1 MRHEGLAFHRRC
13 GTSNGVTNDDDNLP
27 TDPDA
32 LRALLIAE
40 RAQHSAE
47 MAQVGSE
54 RDRLR
59 AIIIALQRHRFGRR
73 SERLDPDQLALALE
87 DLEQSLAAAEA
98 REEHA
103 APQDQS
109 RPPRRRKINR
119 GALPTHLPR
128 IDVVVDVADRTCSC
142 CAGELHLIGE
152 DVAERLDVIP
162 LQFRVLVTRRPKY
175 ACRTCPGTVVQAP
188 APPRLIEGGLPTEAL
203 VAHVIVA
210 KYADHCPLYRQA
222 QIYARQGIDLDRSTL
237 ADWSGRGAWWLRPLH
252 ARLLD
257 ELRASPKLFADETTA
272 PVLDPGRGRT
282 KTGQLWAYA
291 RDDRPWG
298 GPAPPVV
305 AYVYAPDRKAAR
317 PVAHLEGFRGVL
329 QVDGYAGYRALAESG
344 QVQLAFCWSHVRRP
358 FYEIAASGDAPI
370 ATEALKRIA
379 DLYTIEAE
387 IRGRSAEERRVVRQ
401 DRARPLVEALKTW
414 MEVKLDAV
422 SQKGKIAAAFRYALS
437 RWDGL
442 SRFLDDG
449 HIEIDSNVVERAIRP
464 LALNRKNAL
473 FAGSDGGGEHWAI
486 HASLIETCKLNGV
499 DPQAYLADIFDRLV
513 EGHPINRI
521 EELLPWNW
529 AAARQ
534 ARRAA

>member
-1 MRHEGLAFHRRC
+1 MTLD
-13 GTSNGVTNDDDNLP
+13 VDNLP

-40 RAQHSAE
+40 RAEHSAE
-47 MAQVGSE
+47 IARVGSE

-73 SERLDPDQLALALE
+73 SEQLDPEQLALALE
-87 DLEQSLAAAEA
+87 DLEQSIAAAEA
-98 REEHA
+98 QEERA
-103 APQDQS
+103 ASPQQS
-109 RPPRRRKINR
+109 RPIRRRKINR
-119 GALPTHLPR
+119 GALPIHLPR
-128 IDVVVDVADRTCSC
+128 IERVIDVVNKTCPC
-142 CAGELHLIGE
+142 CAGELHRIGE

-162 LQFRVLVTRRPKY
+162 LRFRVLVIRRPKY
-175 ACRTCPGTVVQAP
+175 ACRTCSGTVVQAP

-237 ADWSGRGAWWLRPLH
+237 ADWTGRGAWWLRPLH
-252 ARLLD
+252 AKLLD

-298 GPAPPVV
+298 GPAPPAV
-305 AYVYAPDRKAAR
+305 AFVYAPDRKAER
-317 PVAHLEGFRGVL
+317 PAAHLGSFRGVL
-329 QVDGYAGYRALAESG
+329 QVDGYAGYRALAKSG
-344 QVQLAFCWSHVRRP
+344 QVQLAFCWSHVRRQ
-358 FYEIAASGDAPI
+358 FYEIAAGGPAPI
-370 ATEALKRIA
+370 ATEALARIA
-379 DLYTIEAE
+379 DLYAIEAE
-387 IRGRSAEERRVVRQ
+387 IRGRSADERRAVRQ
-401 DRARPLVEALKTW
+401 ERARPLIETLKTW
-414 MEVKLDAV
+414 MGVKLATV
-422 SQKGKIAAAFRYALS
+422 SQKGNVAEAFRYALS

-486 HASLIETCKLNGV
+486 LASLIETCKLNAV
-499 DPQAYLADIFDRLV
+499 DPASYLADVFAHFT
-513 EGHPINRI
+513 EGHPVNRLD
-521 EELLPWNW
+521 EFLPWNW
-529 AAARQ
+529 AAAHQ
-534 ARRAA
+534 AQRAA

>member
-1 MRHEGLAFHRRC
+1 MSLD
-13 GTSNGVTNDDDNLP
+13 NDNLP
-27 TDPDA
+27 TDPGA

-40 RAQHSAE
+40 RAEHEAE
-47 MAQVGSE
+47 MALVGSE

-73 SERLDPDQLALALE
+73 SERLDPDQWALALE
-87 DLEQSLAAAEA
+87 DLEQSLAVAETQEERAATPE
-98 REEHA
+98 
-103 APQDQS
+103 QS

-119 GALPTHLPR
+119 GALPAHLPR
-128 IDVVVDVADRTCSC
+128 IDVVIDVADRTCPC
-142 CAGELHLIGE
+142 CAGELHRIGE
-152 DVAERLDVIP
+152 DIAERLDVIP
-162 LQFRVLVTRRPKY
+162 LRFRVLVIRRPKY

-203 VAHVIVA
+203 VARVIVA

-222 QIYARQGIDLDRSTL
+222 QIYARQRIDLDRSTL
-237 ADWSGRGAWWLRPLH
+237 ADWTGRGAWWLRPLH

-257 ELRASPKLFADETTA
+257 HLRASPKLFADETTA

-298 GPAPPVV
+298 GPAPPAV

-317 PVAHLEGFRGVL
+317 PAAHLVGFRGVL
-329 QVDGYAGYRALAESG
+329 QVDGYAGYRPLAESG
-344 QVQLAFCWSHVRRP
+344 QVKLAFCWSHVRRP
-358 FYEIAASGDAPI
+358 FYEIAAGGNAPI

-379 DLYTIEAE
+379 DLYAIEAE
-387 IRGRSAEERRVVRQ
+387 IRGRSADQRRTVRQ
-401 DRARPLVEALKTW
+401 DRARPLVEALKAW
-414 MEVKLDAV
+414 MESKLAAV

-437 RWDGL
+437 RWNGL

-449 HIEIDSNVVERAIRP
+449 QIEIDSNVVERAIRP

-486 HASLIETCKLNGV
+486 HASLIETCKLNRV
-499 DPQAYLADIFDRLV
+499 DPEAYLADIFARLV
-513 EGHPINRI
+513 EGHPINRLD
-521 EELLPWNW
+521 ELLPWNW
-529 AAARQ
+529 AEAHQ
-534 ARRAA
+534 AQRAA

>member
-1 MRHEGLAFHRRC
+1 LAFRRRC
-13 GTSNGVTNDDDNLP
+13 GKSNDVTLDVDNLP
-27 TDPDA
+27 TNPEA

-40 RAQHSAE
+40 RAQHAAE
-47 MAQVGSE
+47 MARVGSE

-98 REEHA
+98 QEERA
-103 APQDQS
+103 APQEQN
-109 RPPRRRKINR
+109 RPIRRRKINR
-119 GALPTHLPR
+119 GALPAHLPR
-128 IDVVVDVADRTCSC
+128 IEVVVDVDVADRTCPC
-142 CAGELHLIGE
+142 CAGELQLIGE
-152 DVAERLDVIP
+152 DVAQRLDVIP
-162 LQFRVLVTRRPKY
+162 LQFRVLVIHRPKY

-237 ADWSGRGAWWLRPLH
+237 ADWTGRGAWWLRPLH

-298 GPAPPVV
+298 GPAPPAVV
-305 AYVYAPDRKAAR
+305 YVYAPDRKAER
-317 PVAHLEGFRGVL
+317 PIAHLEGFRGVL

-344 QVQLAFCWSHVRRP
+344 QVKLAFCWSHVRRP
-358 FYEIAASGDAPI
+358 FYEIAAGGDAPI
-370 ATEALKRIA
+370 ATETLARIA
-379 DLYTIEAE
+379 NLYAIEAE

-401 DRARPLVEALKTW
+401 DRARPIVEALKTW
-414 MEVKLDAV
+414 MEVKLAAV
-422 SQKGKIAAAFRYALS
+422 SQKGKVAAAFRYALS
-437 RWDGL
+437 RWEGL

-486 HASLIETCKLNGV
+486 HATLIETCKLNGV
-499 DPQAYLADIFDRLV
+499 DPEAYLADIFARLV
-513 EGHPINRI
+513 EGYPINRLD
-521 EELLPWNW
+521 ELLPWNW
-529 AAARQ
+529 AAAHQ
-534 ARRAA
+534 DRRAA